1 MDISL
6 RQLEVFVAVAKI
18 GHVTNAGE
26 ELGMTQAAVSLNLA
40 HLERQL
46 KGNLFDRI
54 GKKLILNDRGRL
66 LLQEAAEVLD
76 RAKIML
82 ERVTSRP
89 GDPAGILRI
98 GASTT
103 IGNYLLPAVIGSFS
117 RRYRKARIDLVVGN
131 TSQIEDEL
139 AAGHLDLG
147 LIEGPAHKSGLVAKD
162 WRGDELV
169 IIVSPSSPLSAKKK
183 VTVRDLARA
192 AWLAREQGSG
202 TREIFE
208 RAMQAVGVRPELK
221 FELGHTEA
229 IKQAVIAGMGVA
241 CLSKLAVAREVAAG
255 LLSEINHP
263 LNLQRRLQI
272 LLRQGSQET
281 PLQQAMLAYLFRTE
295 FLQE

>member
-6 RQLEVFVAVAKI
+6 RQLEVFVTVAKL

-40 HLERQL
+40 HLEKQL
-46 KGNLFDRI
+46 KGNLFDRV

-66 LLQEAAEVLD
+66 LLREAGEVLD
-76 RAKIML
+76 RTKIMF

-89 GDPAGILRI
+89 GDPAGVLRI

-103 IGNYLLPAVIGSFS
+103 IGNYLLPAVIGRFS
-117 RRYRKARIDLVVGN
+117 RRYRRARIDLAVGN
-131 TSQIEDEL
+131 TSQIEEEL

-147 LIEGPAHKSGLVAKD
+147 LIEGPAHKSGLCAKD

-169 IIVSPSSPLSAKKK
+169 IIVSPSDPLAVKKK
-183 VTVRDLARA
+183 ITVRDLAKA
-192 AWLAREQGSG
+192 SWLAREQGSG

-208 RAMQAVGVRPELK
+208 QAMQAIGVTPELK

-229 IKQAVIAGMGVA
+229 IKQAVIAGMGIA
-241 CLSKLAVAREVAAG
+241 CLSKLAVAREVTAG
-255 LLSEINHP
+255 LLTVIHHP

-272 LLRQGSQET
+272 LLRKCNQET
-281 PLQQAMLAYLFRTE
+281 PLQRSMLAYLFRPE
-295 FLQE
+295 FLQD